1 MSDNEHVLIGKLKE
15 QLADRTMD
23 RREFVRF
30 AALLGMAVPTAYMLA
45 GKITGEDFVPAA
57 EAAEMPMGGVI
68 KIAQRVP
75 KIETPHTFSWV
86 YDSNCVRQ
94 VCGYL
99 TRTGAD
105 NVTRP
110 HLAKSWEASADLK
123 TWTDVAGSP
132 ASPYSVSATAA
143 AAKFYRLVQ

>member
-1 MSDNEHVLIGKLKE
+1 MSDTEHKLIGTLKQ
-15 QLADRTMD
+15 QLAEKTIG
-23 RREFVRF
+23 RRDFLRF
-30 AALLGMAVPTAYMLA
+30 ATLLGLGA
-45 GKITGEDFVPAA
+45 PAA
-57 EAAEMPMGGVI
+57 YEFANRIDGGFAPAARADDLPKGGII

-75 KIETPHTFSWV
+75 KLDNPHTFSWI

-110 HLAKSWEASADLK
+110 DLATWEASEDLK
-123 TWTDVAGSP
+123 TWTFHIDP
-132 ASPYSVSATAA
+132 KATWH
-143 AAKFYRLVQ
+143 KSFY